1 MHCQIRAEGFWR
13 RCASSVQRDNGLQ
26 EVHLTPD
33 GAPPWLYLGLPSSR
47 PLPPPP
53 PPLLL
58 GLCAILLSPWP
69 PGHRNLAHFSHRGIA
84 DMTPVAVR
92 FPTDAALA
100 LNEVERR
107 DFTRGLPAELLVEI
121 FSMVKDDSEGTEWQ
135 TVTWV
140 DRRWRA
146 IALCGSKLWKTI
158 FFDHKLAPADA
169 LELVQRSG
177 SARGLDLTFDAR
189 LAPCDAREMLKL
201 TQKHGACARMR
212 KLAVWTTSGGF
223 SVLRDF
229 LMSLQAPHLE
239 SLTLVDETKE
249 RSCHGVMEVP
259 FEENDSVFMVLADL
273 PQLKELRMRGF
284 LLLVPPTTLARLSI
298 LETSD
303 TNKYN
308 LVNLGPESMDEYLQS
323 LLTSCPNLEQLVL
336 HDFHAG
342 SYLDWEKVT
351 LPGLRYLE
359 ILHERPYQA
368 PLYNHLKIP
377 KTAAVHLY
385 TPLKDAKQNVLLY
398 QDNSLPPLFENTA
411 SLAFNANANQH
422 VCGWRTAH
430 PTGSPAWCIMGE
442 MSRLDARTRCELLL
456 RALRDLPRTV
466 NFPMRIVH
474 LELHIHF
481 TMPDYL
487 FAAVWR
493 ELLLTL
499 PALRVLRVG
508 ASAPRAPSFAV
519 LLPRLR
525 ELGLC
530 LVALRAPMCVCIT
543 ERARFVSVL
552 RIWLSAVAHEDKATR
567 RETRR
572 NRRSLTAEMERRW
585 GTKVRAEYRER
596 CETCHHAA
604 DRAGVF
610 GHNDDSGSDLAI
622 PNHRLGDEDENGGW
636 QPADDPDE
644 WSSTSG
650 AYTEDSEQ
658 ATTSAGED
666 SNSNDWSDGSSD
678 DLTSSVSHREVKTP
692 ETTAGEVYQYESES
706 GSGDESDD
714 EQEDSENDTDDDWSS
729 RSS

>member
-1 MHCQIRAEGFWR
+1 
-13 RCASSVQRDNGLQ
+13 
-26 EVHLTPD
+26 
-33 GAPPWLYLGLPSSR
+33 
-47 PLPPPP
+47 
-53 PPLLL
+53 
-58 GLCAILLSPWP
+58 
-69 PGHRNLAHFSHRGIA
+69 
-84 DMTPVAVR
+84 MTPVAVR
-92 FPTDAALA
+92 CPTDAALA

-146 IALCGSKLWKTI
+146 IALCGSKLWKTV
-158 FFDHKLAPADA
+158 FFDHRLAPADA

-189 LAPCDAREMLKL
+189 LAPCHAREMLKL

-212 KLAVWTTSGGF
+212 KLAVWTASGGF

-303 TNKYN
+303 TDKYN

-336 HDFHAG
+336 HGFHAG

-351 LPGLRYLE
+351 LPGLQYLE

-411 SLAFNANANQH
+411 SLAFNANTNQH

-442 MSRLDARTRCELLL
+442 MSRLDARTRSELLL

-466 NFPMRIVH
+466 NFPMPIVH

-493 ELLLTL
+493 ELLLSL
-499 PALRVLRVG
+499 PALRVLRGGGERAARSFLCVL
-508 ASAPRAPSFAV
+508 APHARCGPSERAQRCSV

-530 LVALRAPMCVCIT
+530 LVALRAPMCVCIA
-543 ERARFVSVL
+543 ERVRFVSVL
-552 RIWLSAVAHEDKATR
+552 RIWLSAEAHEDKVTR

-610 GHNDDSGSDLAI
+610 GHNDDSGFDLAI
-622 PNHRLGDEDENGGW
+622 PNHRLGDGDEDGGW

-658 ATTSAGED
+658 VASSAGED
-666 SNSNDWSDGSSD
+666 SDNDWSDGSSD

-692 ETTAGEVYQYESES
+692 EMTTAGEVYQYESES
-706 GSGDESDD
+706 DSGDESDD
-714 EQEDSENDTDDDWSS
+714 EREDSEDSEDDTDDDWSS
-729 RSS
+729 KSS